1 MKKILNHLE
10 EYIMAVLLPVMC
22 LIIFLNTVGRY
33 TQTFSMPWAE
43 EAARYCM
50 IWLVFLGI
58 AAAARKN
65 SHFAVEVFF
74 LITPKS
80 FHKYIRTIIMLIV
93 LGFTLKI
100 SHISIEFIQRLQ
112 AMDQVSPSLAIPMWM
127 MYAAIPCGCFLMA
140 IRTVQYFVNNF
151 KTTWDP
157 KAEAAK
163 EFAQESCPADEAAGA
178 EDGKKE

>member
-10 EYIMAVLLPVMC
+10 EYIMAVLLPLMC

-58 AAAARKN
+58 AAAAGKN

-80 FHKYIRTIIMLIV
+80 FHKYIRVVIMLIV
-93 LGFTLKI
+93 VAFCLKI

-112 AMDQVSPSLAIPMWM
+112 AMGQISPSLAIPMWM
-127 MYAAIPCGCFLMA
+127 MYSAIPVGCFLMA
-140 IRTVQYFVNNF
+140 VRTIQSFVRNF
-151 KTTWDP
+151 KATWDP
-157 KAEAAK
+157 QAEAAK
-163 EFAQESCPADEAAGA
+163 EFAAESGE
-178 EDGKKE
+178 KE